1 MSTSTAVSDG
11 ARSGERP
18 GWISR
23 SWIPRTVIVVAVILP
38 LIVALT
44 YMWAM
49 WDPTKYLPEVK
60 LAVVNEDVGA
70 EHRGEFKEIGNQ
82 VTENLLATE
91 YLNFTE
97 TNAEEAEEGLVTGE
111 YLFIVSIPED
121 FSEKTVSVTTADP
134 EQSNIHM
141 TYNDYNGS
149 NGTILTSGLVPQI
162 QQAIQASVTESYASE
177 ALSGLNTLGDGFDRA
192 SDGAIQV
199 DEGMTQLQDGVV
211 RASDGINQ
219 LDDGATRLNDGAS
232 QLYDGTQ
239 ELNTG
244 VADLSDGATRLNDGA
259 LQLDDGANQLND
271 GLGTLRGGT
280 AQLADGAGQ
289 INDGVVQLTDKL
301 IPLLT
306 QVQGA
311 TPSLQQ
317 AIPVLRA
324 AGLNA
329 EADQIAEITGQLDP
343 ANPTN
348 MVSQLGR
355 LREGTGELYY
365 NLSDP
370 SAPYLSG
377 VIQLQDGSQRLV
389 EGTGQLTD
397 GTAQLM
403 DGVTRLDDGA
413 TRLNDGARQL
423 SEGTVTLKDGT
434 IQLKDGSVQLGDGV
448 TQLKDGTGQLR
459 TGLVDGAAQ
468 APRIVDVQ
476 TSSHNFGE
484 PIDFTTSN
492 KNPVQ
497 TVVDAANP
505 TVKKIDSGVSILLIL
520 VFGTMMMAIL
530 SILLPHIIGRSRIL
544 PVLTGLGLLSVS
556 NFIILG
562 LFAFISTL
570 NGWSPANWPAM
581 IAVLAVI
588 AVTGAAIFQCSRIIF
603 GRMVGGIV
611 SLSLYALGLFSFGGI
626 WPLATTPG
634 PLRALHVLHPLSY
647 ARDMFVRASDG
658 IFDATYWSGM
668 IISLLLFA
676 LPATVISVIVTYS
689 RRRRR
694 EDDAV
699 NRFDGPGRTE
709 EEAVLV

>member
-1 MSTSTAVSDG
+1 MSTSTAIRDG
-11 ARSGERP
+11 ARPGERP
-18 GWISR
+18 SWISR
-23 SWIPRTVIVVAVILP
+23 SWIPRTIIIVAVILP

-70 EHRGEFKEIGNQ
+70 DHRGEFKEVGNQ
-82 VTENLLATE
+82 VTENLVNTE
-91 YLNFTE
+91 YLNFDE
-97 TNAEEAEEGLVTGE
+97 TSAEEAEQGLLTGE
-111 YLFIVSIPED
+111 YLFVISIPED
-121 FSEKTVSVTTADP
+121 FSAKTVSVSTAEP
-134 EQSNIHM
+134 VQSNIHM
-141 TYNDYNGS
+141 TYNDFNGS
-149 NGTILTSGLVPQI
+149 NGTVLTSGLVPQI
-162 QQAIQASVTESYASE
+162 EQAIQASVTETYADE
-177 ALSGLNTLGDGFDRA
+177 ALNGLNTLGDGFARA
-192 SDGAIQV
+192 ADGAVQL
-199 DEGMTQLQDGVV
+199 DDGMTQLQDGVV
-211 RASDGINQ
+211 RASDGIGQ
-219 LDDGATRLNDGAS
+219 LDDGATRLHE
-232 QLYDGTQ
+232 GTT
-239 ELNTG
+239 ELVSG
-244 VADLSDGATRLNDGA
+244 VSELGDGATRLNDGA
-259 LQLDDGANQLND
+259 LQLDDGANTLAN
-271 GLGTLRGGT
+271 GLDTLRGGT
-280 AQLADGAGQ
+280 GQLADGAGQ

-355 LREGTGELYY
+355 LRDGTGELYY

-377 VIQLQDGSQRLV
+377 VIQLQDGGHRLTD
-389 EGTGQLTD
+389 GTAQLTD
-397 GTAQLM
+397 GTAQLV
-403 DGVTRLDDGA
+403 DGVTRLSDGA
-413 TRLNDGARQL
+413 TQLN
-423 SEGTVTLKDGT
+423 EGTATLKDGT
-434 IQLKDGSVQLGDGV
+434 TQLKDGSVQLGDGV
-448 TQLKDGTGQLR
+448 GQLKGGTGQLR

-468 APRIVDVQ
+468 APRIVDVK
-476 TSSHNFGE
+476 TSAHNFGT

-492 KNPVQ
+492 ENPVQ
-497 TVVDAANP
+497 TVVDASDP

-520 VFGTMMMAIL
+520 VFGSMMMAIL
-530 SILLPHIIGRSRIL
+530 SILLPHAIGRSRLL
-544 PVLTGLGLLSVS
+544 PVVTGLGLLSAA
-556 NFIILG
+556 NFVILG
-562 LFAFISTL
+562 LLAFVSTL

-588 AVTGAAIFQCSRIIF
+588 AVTGAAIFQCFRIIF

-634 PLRALHVLHPLSY
+634 PLRALHVVHPLSY
-647 ARDMFVRASDG
+647 ARDMFVRASEG
-658 IFDATYWSGM
+658 MFDSTFWSGM
-668 IISLLLFA
+668 IVSLLLFA
-676 LPATVISVIVTYS
+676 LPALVISLAVTHT

-694 EDDAV
+694 EDEV
-699 NRFDGPGRTE
+699 VEGFDGPGRTE